1 MDFGRGSYGHHFD
14 VDKVLSSLSE
24 EQLFERVVCG
34 ICRDFPIGAMQTDVS
49 TPFLSFFPRSEDW
62 KLTQRASAD
71 TSFATTALRTTST
84 SVQPKATST
93 TLAPLATESSK
104 PPNRS
109 NASATLAKMRSTM
122 LLVPLPLPQSLV
134 LVIRKRNLRR
144 IAGEEMRW
152 ALNLSLRRRGSRR
165 VIILVETF
173 RLHPAQKQ
181 RH

>member
-24 EQLFERVVCG
+24 EQLFERVICG

-49 TPFLSFFPRSEDW
+49 TPCLSFFPCSEEW
-62 KLTQRASAD
+62 KLTQRSSAG
-71 TSFATTALRTTST
+71 TSSAMTALRTTST
-84 SVQPKATST
+84 SVQPKATNIR
-93 TLAPLATESSK
+93 LAPLAIESSK

-109 NASATLAKMRSTM
+109 NASATLAKMRSTTVP
-122 LLVPLPLPQSLV
+122 VPLPPPLPPV
-134 LVIRKRNLRR
+134 VVIRKQNLRR

-152 ALNLSLRRRGSRR
+152 VSSLSLRRRGSRR
-165 VIILVETF
+165 VITPVETF
-173 RLHPAQKQ
+173 RLHPVRKR